1 MRKTEPS
8 AEGRGSRV
16 INFETNV
23 NQETTMP
30 YFTIMNSVNKSRC
43 SHKNVAEAEK
53 ETQNG

>member
-1 MRKTEPS
+1 MRKKEPS
-8 AEGRGSRV
+8 AEGRRSRV
-16 INFETNV
+16 ISFETNV

-43 SHKNVAEAEK
+43 SHKNVAEK